1 MEALA
6 KEKDCSIVGRWV
18 RSICNHLYGAAASTP
33 DGNGDVIRDKWLS
46 VVNHMQ
52 NIHHGHGK
60 HFPNCLHPDLGQDD
74 QKRKWLKSGSKAC
87 EKLSQLLEQPRL
99 LRDVQKLSPGYQTS
113 KIEAYHSMANHF
125 APKMIGFS
133 NLGMQSRLYLGSM
146 DFNENGSRQQA
157 FSKAGKPQVSVS
169 YSKYKKRQSVIHL
182 VKTARTYDYVD
193 RLLSRT
199 CQEVGNDQK
208 NCCTQNL
215 IPAPLT
221 HTFKRLTKEDAIAR
235 HKTRFSR

>member
-1 MEALA
+1 MPDTIHHYDVWHVAKGLRKKMEALA

-18 RSICNHLYGAAASTP
+18 RSICNHLCWAAASTP

-99 LRDVQKLSPGYQTS
+99 
-113 KIEAYHSMANHF
+113 F
-125 APKMIGFS
+125 A
-133 NLGMQSRLYLGSM
+133 RY
-146 DFNENGSRQQA
+146 
-157 FSKAGKPQVSVS
+157 
-169 YSKYKKRQSVIHL
+169 
-182 VKTARTYDYVD
+182 YVD

-208 NCCTQNL
+208 NCCTKNL

-235 HKTRFSR
+235 HKTRFSRQTLMPSMKHSDRH